1 MQKRFYIFLI
11 LACIC
16 LTFAQAYASENA
28 RHFEIEGGFSYIP
41 PSGWKVIEFPGYKYK
56 IAAGTPIKGFA
67 PNINIADGIYE
78 GSMDNYVKSAIL
90 MMKQNMKKFK
100 LVKEEPFLT
109 KNRLKSAK
117 IIVENEQDGRLL
129 KQIFYLFPHKNRTY
143 VATGTLPASVG
154 NKLDLTLD
162 SCMKT
167 FRFEK

>member
-16 LTFAQAYASENA
+16 LTFAQGYASENA
-28 RHFEIEGGFSYIP
+28 RHYEKEGGFSYIP
-41 PSGWKVIEFPGYKYK
+41 PIGWKIIEIPGYKYK
-56 IAAGTPIKGFA
+56 FAAGTPIKGFT
-67 PNINIADGIYE
+67 PNINIADSVYE
-78 GSMDNYVKSAIL
+78 GSMENYIKSSIL
-90 MMKQNMKKFK
+90 MMKQNMVKFK
-100 LVKEEPFLT
+100 LVTEEPFLT
-109 KNRLKSAK
+109 KNGLKSAR

-129 KQIFYLFPHKNRTY
+129 KQIFYIFPHKNRTY
-143 VATGTLPASVG
+143 LATCTLPASVG